1 MPDAKYSMTF
11 ATGGLLYRESLVVA
25 GLYGE
30 LGEWDAVKDRI
41 LSANLLQI
49 RTPSG
54 ARRIY
59 QEVSLRLMRLAPGE
73 MALFLRGSRQEQCY
87 LLWLAVCKRY
97 RFVHD
102 FAVEVLREKFLG
114 WDLGLTYEDYDL
126 FFNNKAEWHPEVEQ
140 AAPSTRKKQRQ
151 LLFRMMREAGLL
163 SQDNRI
169 LPALLTPRLGETI
182 ARESPA
188 YFTVFPISDL
198 EISEWLP

>member
-114 WDLGLTYEDYDL
+114 WDLRLTYEDYDL

-188 YFTVFPISDL
+188 YFTIFPISDL
-198 EISEWLP
+198 EINEWLP